1 MDTPP
6 TTFAD
11 VVFPT
16 VIPDRLTYRVPAAL
30 HAQALPGKR
39 VLVPLG
45 KRITT
50 GYLVAVKATSPLA
63 RTKALA
69 EVVDAEPLL
78 DPQLLALTKWIADY
92 YLCPWGEVIR
102 TTLPP
107 GIDSLTRRVVRVTDA
122 GRAASRAPRP

>member
-1 MDTPP
+1 MLPNPAPSGIMPPMDTPP

-11 VVFPT
+11 VVFPA
-16 VIPDRLTYRVPAAL
+16 VIPDPLTYRVPAGL
-30 HAQALPGKR
+30 HWLALPGKR

-50 GYLVAVKATSPLA
+50 GYLVALKTTSPVA
-63 RTKALA
+63 
-69 EVVDAEPLL
+69 
-78 DPQLLALTKWIADY
+78 
-92 YLCPWGEVIR
+92 R

-122 GRAASRAPRP
+122 GRAALESLTTLSDADRALLALLAKRKVAD